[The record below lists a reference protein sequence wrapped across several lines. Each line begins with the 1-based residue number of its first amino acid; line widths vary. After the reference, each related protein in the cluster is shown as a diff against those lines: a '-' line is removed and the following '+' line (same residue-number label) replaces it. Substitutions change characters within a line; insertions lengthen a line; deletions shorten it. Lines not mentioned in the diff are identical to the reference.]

1 MELNPG
7 ESKITEVFTPQQT
20 GRFQITCGIHVV
32 SAYGMEGFLEVS
44 K

>member
-7 ESKITEVFTPQQT
+7 ESKITEAFTPQQT

-32 SAYGMEGFLEVS
+32 SANGMEGVLEVS